1 VKLPKLEKQNDYI
14 LSIDCDWVLSP
25 SQHQDLLSY
34 FIDKLQNVEEVYFGE
49 DHHFHYSFVPSNAIL
64 VNIDEHHDMGYADWQ
79 YNNLNKGIMDEATWV
94 LALIRYKKLKGY
106 IWVSNYESGFREFL
120 ETNLAKVRQL
130 PIFKRYFHLKDIST
144 ITYSKILVCES
155 FDFSPQSKY
164 VYYSLLAIARA
175 MNKKIIRVDD
185 VPNCRQLL
193 KVNQKL
199 TPER

>member
-1 VKLPKLEKQNDYI
+1 MLLKDI
-14 LSIDCDWVLSP
+14 SP
-25 SQHQDLLSY
+25 SLKMRINRQHPAIKDFIKFQKELSFEQVLHAIETNLDY
-34 FIDKLQNVEEVYFGE
+34 NALQ
-49 DHHFHYSFVPSNAIL
+49 I
-64 VNIDEHHDMGYADWQ
+64 
-79 YNNLNKGIMDEATWV
+79 NLQKNKGIMDEATWV
-94 LALIRYKKLKGY
+94 LTLIRYKKLKGY

-175 MNKKIIRVDD
+175 MNKKIIMVDD